1 MRRRKRG
8 GSKNW
13 EAPAPSIQTYSRIR
27 MIDQDQNQNEDDGGK
42 FNALVFLIFGFLQG
56 CGTVQW

>member
-27 MIDQDQNQNEDDGGK
+27 MIDQDQNQNEDDDQAK
-42 FNALVFLIFGFLQG
+42 SEKLQSVF
-56 CGTVQW
+56 